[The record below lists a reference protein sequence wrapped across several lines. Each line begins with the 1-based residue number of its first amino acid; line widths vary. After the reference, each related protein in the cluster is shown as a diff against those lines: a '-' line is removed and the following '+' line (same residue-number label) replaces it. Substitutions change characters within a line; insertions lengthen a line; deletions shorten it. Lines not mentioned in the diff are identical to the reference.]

1 MREEGGGQ
9 QFLHYT
15 APKSPYLRKS
25 GLVSLDF
32 PLQFCS
38 AVNGARQLPRISLL
52 IIAVTVIQTVGAFY
66 ASLWIYEDSRKVPV
80 GRTNLSLQPS
90 FPRDFPTYIYF
101 VIYLLHS
108 VRKIRLTFR
117 SKTDVQIQKGDRKVI
132 KKKKH
137 FRKD

>member
-1 MREEGGGQ
+1 MREEEGGGQ

-90 FPRDFPTYIYF
+90 FPRDFPTYI
-101 VIYLLHS
+101 
-108 VRKIRLTFR
+108 FR
-117 SKTDVQIQKGDRKVI
+117 YIFITLRAKN
-132 KKKKH
+132 
-137 FRKD
+137 